1 MMCPQ
6 VVLDVGC
13 GTGILCMFAAR
24 GGARHVYGVDM
35 SDIVDDARA
44 IVAENG
50 LADRITII
58 KGAETLNPNPPPKP
72 SPCRRC
78 RRRRW
83 SRSPPPFISHRA
95 AGRAVR
101 PSASGRG
108 RRKRRRSP
116 VLSSLLSSPLRSPLS

>member
-1 MMCPQ
+1 MMCPQRPQLLKMMCPQ

-35 SDIVDDARA
+35 SGIVDDARA

-58 KGAETLNPNPPPKP
+58 KGAETRNPNPPPPQTP
-72 SPCRRC
+72 SPIPC
-78 RRRRW
+78 RRRR
-83 SRSPPPFISHRA
+83 
-95 AGRAVR
+95 
-101 PSASGRG
+101 
-108 RRKRRRSP
+108 RRRSRR
-116 VLSSLLSSPLRSPLS
+116 SRSLPPFHQRPRRQRRL